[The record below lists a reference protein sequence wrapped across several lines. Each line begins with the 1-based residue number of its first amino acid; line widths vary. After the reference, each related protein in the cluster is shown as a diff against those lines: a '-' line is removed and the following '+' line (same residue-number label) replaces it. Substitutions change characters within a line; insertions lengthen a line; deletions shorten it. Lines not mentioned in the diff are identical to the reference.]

1 MDHGIGPLR
10 EELLGR
16 DLYAKMISLQL
27 QHTPSCSSLTM
38 DDFLDHTANV
48 TVSFSIIEVSER
60 RWSFVEPSVRS
71 ENRSSTFSGWVKQVS
86 YDGKDCWRRNVVD
99 DGETT
104 PWGEQN
110 QPAS

>member
-1 MDHGIGPLR
+1 
-10 EELLGR
+10 
-16 DLYAKMISLQL
+16 
-27 QHTPSCSSLTM
+27 M

-71 ENRSSTFSGWVKQVS
+71 ENRSSTFSGWVKQV
-86 YDGKDCWRRNVVD
+86 RNVVD

>member
-16 DLYAKMISLQL
+16 DLYGKMISLQP
-27 QHTPSCSSLTM
+27 QYTPQYSSLTM

-48 TVSFSIIEVSER
+48 TVSFGIIEVSER
-60 RWSFVEPSVRS
+60 RWSFVEPSVGS
-71 ENRSSTFSGWVKQVS
+71 ENRSSPFSVRVKQVS
-86 YDGKDCWRRNVVD
+86 YDGRRGWRRNVVN
-99 DGETT
+99 DGDTT
-104 PWGEQN
+104 PRGEQN

>member
-1 MDHGIGPLR
+1 
-10 EELLGR
+10 
-16 DLYAKMISLQL
+16 
-27 QHTPSCSSLTM
+27 M

-86 YDGKDCWRRNVVD
+86 YDGKDCWSGMLLIMVRRLH
-99 DGETT
+99 GESRID
-104 PWGEQN
+104 P
-110 QPAS
+110 PAE

>member
-1 MDHGIGPLR
+1 
-10 EELLGR
+10 
-16 DLYAKMISLQL
+16 
-27 QHTPSCSSLTM
+27 M